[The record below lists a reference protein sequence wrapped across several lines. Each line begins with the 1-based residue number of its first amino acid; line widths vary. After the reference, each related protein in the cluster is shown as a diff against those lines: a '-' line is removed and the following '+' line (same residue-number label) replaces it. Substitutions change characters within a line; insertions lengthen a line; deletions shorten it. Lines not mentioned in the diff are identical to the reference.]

1 MGCNSRRPG
10 IPRAYLISIDHRDQS
25 RTDALSIWGGA
36 QLDSLLGAT
45 LQRTQ
50 YSNTSKRILTDT
62 STVSQDSDI
71 KVVSGIDV
79 LSNNQ
84 VWTSS
89 STRSLAVLSP
99 IAPHLPGQPYLFGI
113 DCIGARIS
121 CLVKNKME
129 VPFGIRF
136 FFVFSVYL

>member
-1 MGCNSRRPG
+1 
-10 IPRAYLISIDHRDQS
+10 L
-25 RTDALSIWGGA
+25 GGT

-71 KVVSGIDV
+71 KVVSGIDI

-84 VWTSS
+84 VCTSS

-99 IAPHLPGQPYLFGI
+99 CASHLLGQPYFFDI

-121 CLVKNKME
+121 CLAKNKME
-129 VPFGIRF
+129 VPFGIGF
-136 FFVFSVYL
+136 FFAFSVYL